1 VKPFVF
7 TLRQEPAQRVDLSAL
22 SPDRIAG
29 RAAAEIEKIEIGTTK
44 AAIRVGDVF
53 GVSVGDPGVVRFEG
67 GSSRFDLV
75 GAKLLPDHSVH
86 VDGDVGAQLGRLAKG
101 GRITVTGSAGAYAA
115 SGNAGALME
124 IGGDVGDFL
133 AAPLA
138 GELGGMSGGRVI
150 VRGNA
155 GARAGDRLRRGV
167 IVIEGDAGEDL
178 GSRLIA
184 GSIVVLG
191 AAKGRVGYLNRRGS
205 IVLANARDLGPT
217 YIDCGAHILTFAGL
231 FARSLRSDSPRAAEL
246 LSRKLRR
253 HGGDTAVYGKGEILT
268 PA

>member
-7 TLRQEPAQRVDLSAL
+7 TLRHEPPQRIDLSKL
-22 SPDRIAG
+22 TPDRIAG
-29 RAAAEIEKIEIGTTK
+29 RSAAEVEKIEIGTTR
-44 AAIRVGDVF
+44 ATIRVGDLF
-53 GVSVGDPGVVRFEG
+53 SVSVGDPGVVRYEG
-67 GSSRFDLV
+67 GSERFDLV

-101 GRITVTGSAGAYAA
+101 GRITVTGSAGAFAA
-115 SGNAGALME
+115 SGNVGALVE

-150 VRGNA
+150 VRGNV
-155 GARAGDRLRRGV
+155 GDRAGDRLRRGM

-178 GSRLIA
+178 GSRVIA
-184 GSIVVLG
+184 GSIVALG
-191 AAKGRVGYLNRRGS
+191 DVKNRVGYLNRRGS
-205 IVLANARDLGPT
+205 IVLAKPCDLGPT
-217 YIDCGAHILTFAGL
+217 YIDCGAHILTFAGF
-231 FARSLRSDSPRAAEL
+231 FARSLKSDSTRAADL
-246 LSRKLRR
+246 LSMRLRR
-253 HGGDTAVYGKGEILT
+253 YGGDMAVYGKGEILT